1 MSEEKTPLS
10 PAPET
15 QKAPEPKKAPAK
27 QGGHSVFQYIAILFA
42 AAFAL
47 LLFTFVMEKRQNDL
61 LQQQNQ
67 EQIDNLQQSVSAV
80 QSLDNLY
87 KENAALKDK
96 VDELQTQLIEAQA
109 KAAQAEKN
117 TQLQSDFDNTKRAMD
132 WFWQIDEAYVKG
144 KTRLCRSLIQNL
156 ENAGLREFL
165 PAESTT
171 ENGRFSPADR
181 YQEIYDAL
189 Y

>member
-1 MSEEKTPLS
+1 MIPVREEKHPLS
-10 PAPET
+10 PAPELE
-15 QKAPEPKKAPAK
+15 KAPEKKAPAK

-87 KENAALKDK
+87 KENAALKEK
-96 VDELQTQLIEAQA
+96 VDELEAQA
-109 KAAQAEKN
+109 KLQAAQAQQAAKLE
-117 TQLQSDFDNTKRAMD
+117 SDLDNTKRAMD
-132 WFWQIDEAYVKG
+132 WFWQIDEAYVSG
-144 KTRLCRSLIQNL
+144 KTRLCRSLIQSL
-156 ENAGLREFL
+156 EDAGLRAFL
-165 PAESTT
+165 PTESTT
-171 ENGRFSPADR
+171 DNGRFSPADR

-189 Y
+189 F